1 MTAPA
6 HVLTWQFQCDQLIA
20 PTSTVLASNQ
30 ALMFAAKQSFKGAG
44 VWVDKDNVVVASS
57 GNWTT
62 TGSCD
67 GSGGA
72 GSFGNNDGVDRWVT
86 GANLIWAA
94 AASNH
99 SWQVVQQTGVAAQ
112 FQVCIDLSNATSTTA
127 TIVVS
132 PTAGFGAVNG
142 GADGTA
148 TARPTATDEKVLVS
162 NTTWGGPNTIN
173 QGSILHVMKS
183 ADGKCTRLFVM
194 RDTVV
199 YGYWQFEQPA
209 NPVTGWTNPS
219 ASAAVGLG
227 TANGTPGTSAIPQTF
242 FGTSFNQWSKTAG
255 GTSFSSVCLS
265 EGDLGASVTNSLMFL
280 NEADNSYPNIP
291 VALFSTT
298 VNARGINGTLCDMYW
313 ASNQLANGF
322 TSPKATGV
330 GDAAARK
337 WIVLGPFF
345 HPWNSTKPRLRV

>member
-6 HVLTWQFQCDQLIA
+6 HSLTWQFQCDQLVA
-20 PTSTVLASNQ
+20 PTATVLASNQ
-30 ALMFAAKQSFKGAG
+30 ALMFACKSSLIGAG
-44 VWVDKDNVVVASS
+44 VWVDKDNVVVASA
-57 GNWTT
+57 GNCTVT
-62 TGSCD
+62 SSCD

-72 GSFGNNDGVDRWVT
+72 GSFGNNDNVDRWVT
-86 GANLIWAA
+86 SANLIWAA

-99 SWQVVQQTGVAAQ
+99 SWGVFQQTGIAAR
-112 FQVCIDLSNATSTTA
+112 FQVCIDLSSAVSTTA

-132 PTAGFGAVNG
+132 PTAGFGAANG

-148 TARPTATDEKVLVS
+148 TARPTATDERVLVS
-162 NTTWGGPNTIN
+162 NTTWGGPASVNF
-173 QGSILHVMKS
+173 GSILHVMKT
-183 ADGKCTRLFVM
+183 ADGKCMRVFVM

-209 NPVTGWTNPS
+209 NPVTGWTDPS

-227 TANGTPGTSAIPQTF
+227 TTGAPGTSAIPQTF

-265 EGDLGASVTNSLMFL
+265 EGDLGASATNSLLFL

-291 VALFSTT
+291 VGLFSIT
-298 VNARGINGTLCDMYW
+298 VAARGINGVLRDRYW

-322 TSPKATGV
+322 TAPKASGA

-345 HPWNSTKPRLRV
+345 HPWNSTKPRVRV